1 MKSGIYE
8 RGLANNCRD
17 KIESHKVSERQT
29 IAGTKQDK
37 KRKFLTRLKKFG
49 RMIAIAFT
57 QIPFGVVRFKAF
69 HRQHSTSPQ
78 PQAPVETKP
87 GRFAMTDT

>member
-1 MKSGIYE
+1 
-8 RGLANNCRD
+8 
-17 KIESHKVSERQT
+17 VSKRQR
-29 IAGTKQDK
+29 IARAKQDK
-37 KRKFLTRLKKFG
+37 KRKFLAGHKEFV
-49 RMIAIAFT
+49 RMIEISFP

-87 GRFAMTDT
+87 GPIRND